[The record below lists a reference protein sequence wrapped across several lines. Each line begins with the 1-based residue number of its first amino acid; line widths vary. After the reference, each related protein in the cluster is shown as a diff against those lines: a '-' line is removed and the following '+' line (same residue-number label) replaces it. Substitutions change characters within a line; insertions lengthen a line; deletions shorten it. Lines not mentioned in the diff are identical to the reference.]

1 MIYRDQWTK
10 RDWMETF
17 VTCRIAGFDERT
29 AVLFIDAGVPH
40 SIVLERL
47 SVALHRTQ

>member
-1 MIYRDQWTK
+1 MTYADVWLK
-10 RDWMETF
+10 PDWMETF
-17 VTCRIAGFDERT
+17 ISYRVAGFDEST